1 MAVDG
6 RVFTAAGAGPHPSGD
21 KPTQHGPVASDRVA
35 AFGTYLLGRQ
45 HLLVERGAECLEDCF
60 GALVSTG
67 WRRYCRRLLWTPL
80 GRCWAQRDGC
90 LRRAVSAWP
99 PTSASASTMTR
110 LSEMSGWSSSS
121 RRPAAAGV
129 PRTAPAR
136 SWRSGPTAPPLASTA
151 STASTGWSCSMTC
164 SPARYGSPPPSS
176 RAVNGAHP
184 GQPPPATPNSPL
196 GPHRPAPPDPETS
209 CRLIVDRPVAF
220 APQHRL
226 IPAKGRY
233 RLKHRRE
240 VRAGHLVLCDLGVV
254 QRSQLAL
261 HAAI

>member
-1 MAVDG
+1 MAACSPR
-6 RVFTAAGAGPHPSGD
+6 RVRAPTPRAISRRSTVPSL
-21 KPTQHGPVASDRVA
+21 R
-35 AFGTYLLGRQ
+35 
-45 HLLVERGAECLEDCF
+45 
-60 GALVSTG
+60 TG
-67 WRRYCRRLLWTPL
+67 WRRSAPT
-80 GRCWAQRDGC
+80 CWAVSTCWWSGARSAWRTVSVRWSRLAGVATAEDCDGHCWGAAGSQRDRC
-90 LRRAVSAWP
+90 RRRAVSAWP

-121 RRPAAAGV
+121 RPAAAGV